1 MRNMIAIAYTP
12 HHIKGIL
19 CKTALPT
26 EKGVTMAYTCVL
38 APSHE
43 CDGCQECEQG
53 NRPSKRWDEEYD
65 NDEEYTRYIER
76 EEQSY
81 DR

>member
-1 MRNMIAIAYTP
+1 
-12 HHIKGIL
+12 
-19 CKTALPT
+19 
-26 EKGVTMAYTCVL
+26 MAYTCVL
-38 APSHE
+38 VPSHE

-76 EEQSY
+76 EENIY
-81 DR
+81 DC